1 MRSVSKSTS
10 FDVSHLHISRVTYI
24 LLNIH
29 YDLINAFVNGSS
41 KAIKKRKMIN
51 ISHICHLLLNSDRI
65 KFRADL

>member
-10 FDVSHLHISRVTYI
+10 FDVSHLHISRVKYI

-41 KAIKKRKMIN
+41 KAIERKMIN